1 MDKIIV
7 LIIFS
12 CDEEP
17 TIPQVHYYHDN
28 STICARFCYLHH
40 RRAALRI
47 FTIFAELRDKAQIDA
62 HNPDSAVH
70 NGARCD
76 AANAEAEEMQR
87 AGNEKSEQALACVD
101 TVSQHSENG
110 CLARIRT

>member
-1 MDKIIV
+1 M
-7 LIIFS
+7 
-12 CDEEP
+12 P
-17 TIPQVHYYHDN
+17 TV
-28 STICARFCYLHH
+28 
-40 RRAALRI
+40 AALEKLPI
-47 FTIFAELRDKAQIDA
+47 LAEFRDNAQIDA

-70 NGARCD
+70 NGARSD

-87 AGNEKSEQALACVD
+87 ARNEKREQALACVD